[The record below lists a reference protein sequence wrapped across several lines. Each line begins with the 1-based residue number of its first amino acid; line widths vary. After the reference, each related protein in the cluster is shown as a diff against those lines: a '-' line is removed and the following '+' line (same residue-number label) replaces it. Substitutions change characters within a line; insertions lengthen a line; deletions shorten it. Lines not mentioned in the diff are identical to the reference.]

1 MIFFLYFQMH
11 YPKYYVKVLEKD
23 VQRALTRINLFTLE
37 RVMIWNREYET
48 MGRKRLSLLQTKRL
62 QNLVR
67 KAYVNN
73 PFHRAKMVA
82 AGIKPTH
89 IKDISDIVKLPFI
102 TKTEMREVYPYGL
115 LSCNINNIVEIHTSS
130 GTTGK
135 PVVDAYTK
143 KDIDIWS
150 EVMARTL
157 SMGDVTAHDRVQ
169 NAYGYGLF
177 TGGLGVH
184 YGARKIGAMVI
195 PISGGNTK
203 RQLQVMQDFGAT
215 ALTCT
220 PSYSLYLAEAGREEK
235 IDFAKLPLKAGLFGA
250 EPWSENMRTEI
261 EEKLHCKAID
271 IYGLTEIIGPGVAS
285 ECERQDLLH
294 VFEDHFYPEI
304 IDPATGENLPD
315 GEKGELVITTLTK
328 EGTPVI
334 RYRTRD
340 ITYLIHEK
348 CGCGRTSVRMHRI
361 LGRTDDMLIIR
372 GVNVFPTQIEEVLL
386 KMDGIE
392 PHYQLIVERRDNL
405 DQLEVQV
412 EVNENVFSDEIRKLE
427 QREKHIEKELREA
440 LLIHAK
446 VKLVEPKT
454 IARSEGKAQRII
466 DKRVL

>member
-1 MIFFLYFQMH
+1 
-11 YPKYYVKVLEKD
+11 
-23 VQRALTRINLFTLE
+23 
-37 RVMIWNREYET
+37 MIWNKEFET
-48 MGRKRLSLLQTKRL
+48 MSRKRLSLFQTKQL
-62 QNLVR
+62 QALV
-67 KAYVNN
+67 KKVYKSNS
-73 PFHRAKMVA
+73 FYKGKMDA
-82 AGIKPTH
+82 AGVKPSDIKN
-89 IKDISDIVKLPFI
+89 IADIVKLPFI
-102 TKTEMREVYPYGL
+102 TKDEMRDVYPYGL
-115 LSCNINNIVEIHTSS
+115 LACDINDIVEIHTSS

-143 KDIDIWS
+143 KDIEIWS

-157 SMGDVTAHDRVQ
+157 SMGDTTAQDRVQ

-184 YGARKIGAMVI
+184 YGARKIGAMII

-203 RQLQVMQDFGAT
+203 RQLQIMRDFGT
-215 ALTCT
+215 TVLTCT
-220 PSYSLYLAEAGREEK
+220 PSYSLYLAEAGKEEK
-235 IDFAKLPLKAGLFGA
+235 MDFSKLPLKTGLFGA
-250 EPWSENMRTEI
+250 EPWSENMRKEI
-261 EEKLHCKAID
+261 EAKLHVKAID

-304 IDPATGENLPD
+304 IDPKTGQPLPD
-315 GEKGELVITTLTK
+315 GEKGELVFTTLTK

-340 ITYLIHEK
+340 ITYLDRTK

-372 GVNVFPTQIEEVLL
+372 GVNVFPSQIEEVLL
-386 KMDGIE
+386 RLEGLE

-405 DQLEVQV
+405 DYLEVQV
-412 EVNENVFSDEIRKLE
+412 EMSEKVFSDEIKSIETRGK
-427 QREKHIEKELREA
+427 QIEKELHEA
-440 LLIHAK
+440 LLINTK

-454 IARSEGKAQRII
+454 IARSEGKAKRII
-466 DKRVL
+466 DKRVI